1 MIAPPDLTIPMI
13 ELASPPERVTI
24 ARHSGPGLRLILWV
38 QGCSLLCTQRC
49 LNPHLLRHGGGYR
62 VPPSRLTRV
71 LLNYAEEFGELEGVT
86 VLGGEPFDQAGPLTT
101 ALAPVRARGLSILVY
116 TGQVMEDLQAK
127 NDDGVNRLLAIC
139 DILIDGP
146 FLDALYDESLIWRG
160 SSNQRILLLSDH
172 YSEGDIERA
181 LAAQKRAAAI
191 SVGARGDVAVSGA
204 QNPAAA
210 RQLRQ
215 LTKLTKSVS
224 PENLSPGGMK
234 R

>member
-1 MIAPPDLTIPMI
+1 MAAPPDLTIPMI

-49 LNPHLLRHGGGYR
+49 LNPHLLKPGGYR
-62 VPPSRLTRV
+62 APASRLTRV
-71 LLNYAEEFGELEGVT
+71 ILSYAEEFNELEGVT
-86 VLGGEPFDQAGPLTT
+86 VLGGEPFDQAGPLAL
-101 ALAPVRARGLSILVY
+101 ALAPVSARGLSILVY
-116 TGQVMEDLQAK
+116 TGHVLEDLQAG

-146 FLDALYDESLIWRG
+146 FVDALYDEGLIWRG
-160 SSNQRILLLSDH
+160 SSNQRILLLSGRYDD
-172 YSEGDIERA
+172 GDIERA

-191 SVGARGDVAVSGA
+191 SVGERGDVAVSGA
-204 QNPAAA
+204 QNPATAQ
-210 RQLRQ
+210 QLRR

-224 PENLSPGGMK
+224 PEPL
-234 R
+234 